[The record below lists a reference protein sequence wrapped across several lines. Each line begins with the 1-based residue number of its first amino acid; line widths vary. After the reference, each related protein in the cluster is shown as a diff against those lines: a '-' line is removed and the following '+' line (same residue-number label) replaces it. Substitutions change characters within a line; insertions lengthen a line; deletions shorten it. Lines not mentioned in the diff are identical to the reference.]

1 MVRTFGGKEPGES
14 SWLTREGG
22 SLVETSEGQCW
33 SQNRFPL
40 RKNAVGKRVSS
51 KHPIGKN
58 VENLQS

>member
-14 SWLTREGG
+14 SWLARRVG

-40 RKNAVGKRVSS
+40 SKNAVDKRVSS
-51 KHPIGKN
+51 KHLIGKDL
-58 VENLQS
+58 ENLQS